1 VRSERNGFQLLGG
14 MVSATTNE
22 KLRDEFSGTVEDSI
36 ASTMLVSAALIASK
50 EIKDEHKEDRATL
63 VKLQNLIIA
72 HMGEN
77 EVLVGKDGDII
88 ATFKPDAKGVR
99 KLLIK

>member
-1 VRSERNGFQLLGG
+1 
-14 MVSATTNE
+14 
-22 KLRDEFSGTVEDSI
+22 
-36 ASTMLVSAALIASK
+36 
-50 EIKDEHKEDRATL
+50 
-63 VKLQNLIIA
+63 
-72 HMGEN
+72 MGEN